1 MTYVLLSWFG
11 ATCLLAHPVVLSCL
25 LSLKHPRR
33 EGHQG
38 REEGPCFGEGNGN
51 PRQYSCLE
59 NLMDKGAWWATVHG
73 VAKSW
78 TRLTTITLTQWSS
91 LAYLLSSIWEERR
104 IREEKKVPALVAY
117 IVQAVLTHHP
127 LCRLVCP
134 SGMFW
139 HPLCTWGLHTSC
151 QDGMETTGPL
161 FRELRVQL
169 LSLQLCLT
177 LRDPLDR
184 SPPASS
190 VHGILQARILE
201 WGAMP

>member
-1 MTYVLLSWFG
+1 MGYSPWGCKELDPTDDYHTHS
-11 ATCLLAHPVVLSCL
+11 VVLSRL
-25 LSLKHPRR
+25 PSLKYL
-33 EGHQG
+33 G
-38 REEGPCFGEGNGN
+38 RE
-51 PRQYSCLE
+51 
-59 NLMDKGAWWATVHG
+59 K
-73 VAKSW
+73 
-78 TRLTTITLTQWSS
+78 
-91 LAYLLSSIWEERR
+91 
-104 IREEKKVPALVAY
+104 REEKKVPALVAY